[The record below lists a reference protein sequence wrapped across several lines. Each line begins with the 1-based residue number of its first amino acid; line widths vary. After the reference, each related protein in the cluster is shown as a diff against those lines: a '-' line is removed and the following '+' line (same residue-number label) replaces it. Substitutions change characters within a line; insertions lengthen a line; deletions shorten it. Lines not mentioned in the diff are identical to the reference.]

1 MQPQISS
8 RTPRTWLKTSSTSLR
23 DSVGIAR
30 PCSCSSTLSC
40 WLRFAPAVSP
50 PTSSCTKK
58 RLPSET
64 SPLSGMKG
72 FSLQHREGTKSL
84 LDFFE
89 KALMLGCDEQ
99 RYGAAVAAQR
109 AVVQGV
115 FRPVGQAFVVG
126 LVHGVAGELPS
137 TRCREAG
144 YVLFSLRQC
153 FGAEMDAWYFAA
165 LSALGAPFTDV
176 MKQDYMARLTAAA
189 DGRGVKN
196 VLQSI
201 SAGVK

>member
-1 MQPQISS
+1 
-8 RTPRTWLKTSSTSLR
+8 
-23 DSVGIAR
+23 
-30 PCSCSSTLSC
+30 
-40 WLRFAPAVSP
+40 
-50 PTSSCTKK
+50 
-58 RLPSET
+58 
-64 SPLSGMKG
+64 MKG

-126 LVHGVAGELPS
+126 LVHGVAGDLPS

-153 FGAEMDAWYFAA
+153 FGAELDAWYFAA